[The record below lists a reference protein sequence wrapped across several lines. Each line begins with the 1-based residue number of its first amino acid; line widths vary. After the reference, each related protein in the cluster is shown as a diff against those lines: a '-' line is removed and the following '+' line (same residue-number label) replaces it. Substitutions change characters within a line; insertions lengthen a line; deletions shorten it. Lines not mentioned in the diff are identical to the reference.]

1 MAESITNI
9 PYKNYIE
16 IMMCHIKRLLICMVM
31 VWLTNELSSPYQT
44 QFRSDFY
51 TGIDDMK

>member
-1 MAESITNI
+1 
-9 PYKNYIE
+9 
-16 IMMCHIKRLLICMVM
+16 MMCHIKRLLICMVM